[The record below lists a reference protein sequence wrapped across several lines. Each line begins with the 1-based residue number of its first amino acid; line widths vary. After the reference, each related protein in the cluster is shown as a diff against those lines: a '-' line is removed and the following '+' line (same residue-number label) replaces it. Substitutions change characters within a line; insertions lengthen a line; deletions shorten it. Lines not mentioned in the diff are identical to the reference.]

1 MRTLAN
7 LSYAVAGLVVTL
19 YAWLVLSLES
29 FRGMYASFR
38 APLPLVTRIALSPA
52 WGYVSLIAVA
62 SSIVVSMLGR
72 KTHPRMPIAV
82 ALIAIGVLVG
92 TYAAIEWPIFQLAG
106 NIR

>member
-19 YAWLVLSLES
+19 YAWLVTSLES
-29 FRGMYASFR
+29 FRGMYASFQ

-52 WGYVSLIAVA
+52 WGYLSLIAVA
-62 SSIVVSMLGR
+62 ALIVVSMIKR
-72 KTHPRMPIAV
+72 KLHPRMPIAV
-82 ALIAIGVLVG
+82 ALIAIGTLVG

>member
-19 YAWLVLSLES
+19 YAWLVTSLES
-29 FRGMYASFR
+29 FRGMYASFQ

-52 WGYVSLIAVA
+52 WGYLS
-62 SSIVVSMLGR
+62 R
-72 KTHPRMPIAV
+72 IAV
-82 ALIAIGVLVG
+82 ALIAIGTLVG
-92 TYAAIEWPIFQLAG
+92 TYAAIDWPIFQLAG